1 MIRGKVIA
9 IPATAFF
16 DALKETRARV
26 ANRERLGKI
35 GANAVANRIKGH
47 FRELNQRPSKNGG
60 KKSNFWSQ
68 IRDSVQ
74 VLASGEGA
82 VVQINDPR
90 FNLKYFGGVV
100 TPKTAK
106 ALAIPLAPEFE
117 GVLPS
122 TFPRNRFFY
131 LKSEKGDNLGILAEH
146 LGGGQIRAAYLLR
159 KRTTHAPQADALP
172 PLDEL
177 RSIAVEAITRA
188 IMRG

>member
-9 IPATAFF
+9 IPATAFIEE
-16 DALKETRARV
+16 LKAARERV
-26 ANRERLGKI
+26 RNRERLGKI
-35 GANAVANRIKGH
+35 GANAVANRVKKH
-47 FRELNQRPSKNGG
+47 FRELNQRPSKSG

-74 VLASGEGA
+74 VITSAEGA
-82 VVQINDPR
+82 IVQINDPR

-122 TFPRNRFFY
+122 TFPRNRFIY
-131 LKSEKGDNLGILAEH
+131 LKSETGDNLGILAEH

-177 RSIAVEAITRA
+177 RTIAVDAIKRA